1 VPRILLTLLVAV
13 PTLWLTIQVFG
24 SIVSGDL
31 ALAGLRVNRDKS
43 GVAFWIWV
51 VVLGTICCAL
61 LVLAIG
67 ILLNFV

>member
-1 VPRILLTLLVAV
+1 VPRSLLTLLVAV
-13 PTLWLTIQVFG
+13 PTLWFTIQVFG
-24 SIVSGDL
+24 SIVSGDI
-31 ALAGLRVNRDKS
+31 ALLGLRVNREKS
-43 GVAFWIWV
+43 AIAFWIWI